1 MVQTYLDGSYPPE
14 TGSYKMPIFCGL
26 TSGLNS
32 PLFKRSIL
40 KRFIGVFLI
49 FEFQKVHTKK
59 SQHARNSR

>member
-1 MVQTYLDGSYPPE
+1 MVQTYLDGSFPPE
-14 TGSYKMPIFCGL
+14 TGSYKMPIICGL

-49 FEFQKVHTKK
+49 FEFQEVHQK
-59 SQHARNSR
+59 